1 MKVYLVGG
9 AVRDALL
16 GLPVGERDWVVT
28 GATPED
34 MSAAGFLPVGR
45 DFPVFLHPKSKE
57 EHALARTERKSGRG
71 YHGFTFHTGPE
82 VTLEDDLLRRD
93 LTVNAIAQD
102 EDGRLIDPHGGQ
114 RDLEARVL
122 RHVSP
127 AFAEDPV
134 RVLRLARF
142 AARFAPLG
150 FTIAPET
157 MALCR
162 ELVAAGEVDALVPER
177 CWQEMARALMQE
189 PPLPSLA
196 TRAAGSSA
204 VQGTPADICSR
215 PSVFFKVL
223 HACGAL
229 ARIVPELA
237 ALDGVPQRADYHP
250 EVDSLVHTLMCV
262 DVGARMN
269 YGLEVRCAAL
279 LHDLG
284 KAATPVMEWP
294 GHRGHDARGVPL
306 VKRVCERLKI
316 PNDCRD
322 IAVHH
327 TAEHL
332 LIHSIRQLRP
342 ETLLALLERL
352 DAFRKPERLAR
363 VCEASLCDAR
373 GRLHFENCEYPQVD
387 YLHAAYQ
394 AAAAVPVKDVIA
406 AGFTGAAV
414 SAELK
419 QRRVA
424 ALAGFKAAQSAL

>member
-1 MKVYLVGG
+1 MKIHLVGG

-16 GLPVGERDWVVT
+16 GLTVHERDWVVT
-28 GATPED
+28 GASPED
-34 MSAAGFLPVGR
+34 MTAAGYLPVGK
-45 DFPVFLHPKSKE
+45 DFPVFLHPKTKE
-57 EHALARTERKSGRG
+57 EHALARQERKSGRG
-71 YHGFTFHTGPE
+71 YQGFTFHTGPE

-93 LTVNAIAQD
+93 LTINAIAQA
-102 EDGRLIDPHGGQ
+102 EDGTLIDPHGGQ
-114 RDLEARVL
+114 RDLADKVL

-150 FTIAPET
+150 FTVAPET

-162 ELVAAGEVDALVPER
+162 QLVEAGEVDALVPER
-177 CWQEMARALMQE
+177 IWQEMARALMHDQ
-189 PPLPSLA
+189 PS
-196 TRAAGSSA
+196 T
-204 VQGTPADICSR
+204 
-215 PSVFFKVL
+215 FFKVL
-223 HACGAL
+223 HQCGAL
-229 ARIVPELA
+229 RRILPELA

-262 DVGARMN
+262 DVGARE
-269 YGLEVRCAAL
+269 GFALEVRCAAL

-284 KAATPVMEWP
+284 KAATPMREWP
-294 GHRGHDARGVPL
+294 SHRMHDARGVPL
-306 VKRVCERLKI
+306 VERVCERLKI
-316 PNDCRD
+316 PNHCRE

-327 TAEHL
+327 TREHL
-332 LIHSIRQLRP
+332 LIHIVRDLRP
-342 ETLLALLERL
+342 ATLLELLERL
-352 DAFRKPERLAR
+352 DAFRKPDRLAR

-373 GRLHFENCEYPQVD
+373 GRLHFETCAYPQTD
-387 YLHAAYQ
+387 YLRAAFD
-394 AAAAVPVKDVIA
+394 AAVAVPVKEVIA

-424 ALAGFKAAQSAL
+424 ALTAFKQAAATR

>member
-1 MKVYLVGG
+1 MKTYLVGG

-16 GLPVGERDWVVT
+16 GLPVRERDWVVT
-28 GATPED
+28 GAGPED
-34 MSAAGFLPVGR
+34 MVAAGYQPVGK
-45 DFPVFLHPKSKE
+45 DFPVFLHPKTKD

-93 LTVNAIAQD
+93 LTINAIAQD
-102 EDGRLIDPHGGQ
+102 EDGTLIDPHGGQ
-114 RDLEARVL
+114 RDLAGKAL

-127 AFAEDPV
+127 SFAEDPV

-150 FTIAPET
+150 FTVAPET

-162 ELVAAGEVDALVPER
+162 QLVEAGEVDALVPER
-177 CWQEMARALMQE
+177 CWQEMARALMHD
-189 PPLPSLA
+189 
-196 TRAAGSSA
+196 T
-204 VQGTPADICSR
+204 

-262 DVGARMN
+262 DVGAREGF
-269 YGLEVRCAAL
+269 GLEVRTAAL

-284 KAATPVMEWP
+284 KAVTPMMEWP
-294 GHRGHDARGVPL
+294 SHKGHDARGVPL
-306 VKRVCERLKI
+306 VERVCARLKI
-316 PNDCRD
+316 PTACRE

-327 TAEHL
+327 TREHL
-332 LIHSIRQLRP
+332 LIHIVRELRP
-342 ETLLALLERL
+342 ATLLELLERL
-352 DAFRKPERLAR
+352 DAFRKPDRLAR

-373 GRLHFENCEYPQVD
+373 GRLHFEQCAYPQVD

-394 AAAAVPVKDVIA
+394 AAAAVPVKQVIA
-406 AGFTGAAV
+406 DGFAGAAV
-414 SAELK
+414 SLELK
-419 QRRVA
+419 RRRVA
-424 ALAGFKAAQSAL
+424 VLTDFKAAQKRATAS

>member
-1 MKVYLVGG
+1 MKIHLVGG

-16 GLPVGERDWVVT
+16 GLAVHERDWVVT
-28 GATPED
+28 QATPED
-34 MSAAGFLPVGR
+34 MIAAGYLPVGK
-45 DFPVFLHPKSKE
+45 DFPVFLHPKTKD

-93 LTVNAIAQD
+93 LTINAIAQD
-102 EDGRLIDPHGGQ
+102 GDGRLFDPHGGQ
-114 RDLEARVL
+114 RDLADKVL

-127 AFAEDPV
+127 SFAEDPV

-150 FTIAPET
+150 FTVAPET

-162 ELVAAGEVDALVPER
+162 QLVEAGEVDALVPER
-177 CWQEMARALMQE
+177 CWQEMARALMHD
-189 PPLPSLA
+189 
-196 TRAAGSSA
+196 T
-204 VQGTPADICSR
+204 

-250 EVDSLVHTLMCV
+250 EVDSFVHTLMCV
-262 DVGARMN
+262 DVGAREGF
-269 YGLEVRCAAL
+269 GLEVRTAAL

-284 KAATPVMEWP
+284 KAATPMMEWP
-294 GHRGHDARGVPL
+294 SHKGHDARGVPL
-306 VKRVCERLKI
+306 VERVCARLKI
-316 PNDCRD
+316 PTACRE

-327 TAEHL
+327 TREHL
-332 LIHSIRQLRP
+332 LVHIVRELRP
-342 ETLLALLERL
+342 ATLLELLERL
-352 DAFRKPERLAR
+352 DAFRKPDRLAR

-373 GRLHFENCEYPQVD
+373 GRLHFEQCAYPQVD

-394 AAAAVPVKDVIA
+394 TASAVPVQQVIA
-406 AGFTGAAV
+406 DGFAGAAV

-424 ALAGFKAAQSAL
+424 ALTDFKTAQKRASTPSATRVC